1 MATFVMFGK
10 YSLESVNRISA
21 KRTADAAALI
31 KSNGGTLKAGYALL
45 GQNDLLLIVEFPGNE
60 QALKASVALAK
71 LLDVS
76 FSTSPAVSMDDFDK
90 LII

>member
-10 YSLESVNRISA
+10 YSLESVNKIST
-21 KRTADAAALI
+21 KRTAEAAALI
-31 KSNGGTLKAGYALL
+31 KKNGGTLKAGYALL

-76 FSTSPAVSMDDFDK
+76 FSTSPAVSMEDFDK
-90 LII
+90 LVI